1 VRIVAVEPIE
11 IRRRLREP
19 VTWPTGASDV
29 STLTL
34 VKLTTDDGI
43 TGWGTAA
50 DVASL
55 MAYRPLLLGQDPFDR
70 EALWERVGWRT
81 TFQSRREM
89 MTLSGVNI
97 ALYDLL
103 GKALGQPIYKVLG
116 GAQRDRLRT
125 YMNGLYFNDPARI
138 VEIAAA
144 QLERGL
150 DAVKL
155 KIGYPGGP
163 SEDVGRVRAL
173 RRAFGADLTILTDAC
188 RVNWNAHTAI
198 KVGRELERYDV
209 YWLEEPLPP
218 DDIDGYVEVTR
229 ALDIMVT
236 GLEGRCTRYEY
247 RDPLARR
254 AVDTVMADL
263 GMCGGI
269 DEARKI
275 ANMASAFSVQFSPHG
290 GDIVKTLA
298 SIHVAATVSNFL
310 ILEYTTAPP
319 EWLFEDLL
327 TEPLDIK
334 NGYTELPRGPGLG
347 IDLDETAIKRARTR

>member
-1 VRIVAVEPIE
+1 MKIVAVEPIP

-19 VTWPTGASDV
+19 VTWPTGASEV

-55 MAYRPLLLGQDPFDR
+55 MAYRPRLLGQDPFDR

-81 TFQSRREM
+81 TFQNRREM

-97 ALYDLL
+97 ALYDVL
-103 GKALGQPIYKVLG
+103 GKALGQPIYKLLG

-125 YMNGLYFNDPARI
+125 YMNGLYFNDAARI
-138 VEIAAA
+138 VEITAA
-144 QLERGL
+144 QLVRGL

-155 KIGYPGGP
+155 KIGYPGGLA
-163 SEDVGRVRAL
+163 EDVARVKAL
-173 RRAFGADLTILTDAC
+173 RRAFGTDLTILTDAC
-188 RVNWNAHTAI
+188 RVNWTPHTAI
-198 KVGRELERYDV
+198 RAGRALERHDV

-229 ALDIMVT
+229 ALDVMVT

-275 ANMASAFSVQFSPHG
+275 ANMASAFSVRFSPHG

-298 SIHVAATVSNFL
+298 SIHVSATVSNFL
-310 ILEYTTAPP
+310 ILEYTTVPP

-327 TEPLDIK
+327 VEPLAIK
-334 NGYTELPRGPGLG
+334 NGYMELPRGPGLG
-347 IDLDETAIKRARTR
+347 VDLDEAAIERARSR